1 MSRYRSQILH
11 YHRKPFPQTPFPS
24 GPSYGIR
31 ILGEAVPRWL
41 MSPLVAFILLP
52 RWQMSPLMAFII
64 HSPPM
69 MANKSACGIHSP
81 PMMANVSA
89 RGLHSPPMMA
99 NESANESRIYFSPNM
114 ASCHSTLFLK
124 WLLIP
129 VQSLSS
135 APKIAFLRWL
145 MNSLAPFNPCSKFEH
160 SQATCQWSWF

>member
-1 MSRYRSQILH
+1 MANESARGLYMSIKMANESACGI
-11 YHRKPFPQTPFPS
+11 PFS
-24 GPSYGIR
+24 
-31 ILGEAVPRWL
+31 
-41 MSPLVAFILLP
+41 
-52 RWQMSPLMAFII
+52 
-64 HSPPM
+64 PM
-69 MANKSACGIHSP
+69 MANESARVIHSP